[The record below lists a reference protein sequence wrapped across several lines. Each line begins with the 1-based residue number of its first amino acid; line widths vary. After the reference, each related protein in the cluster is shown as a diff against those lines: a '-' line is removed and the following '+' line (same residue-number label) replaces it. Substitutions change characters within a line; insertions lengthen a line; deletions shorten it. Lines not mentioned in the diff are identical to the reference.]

1 MGHMHATQSPTLTTR
16 IAQETGIR
24 ESAVQRVLALFADGA
39 TLPFIARYRKEV
51 TGGLDEQALSLIQ
64 KAHQRYQDLEARKL
78 TILAAIEEA
87 GALTPSLRQQIE
99 STWDATVLE
108 DLYLPYKKKRKTRA
122 SIARERGLEPLA
134 SLILAHK
141 TREPLQAAR
150 MYIQGDVPDAEAA
163 LAGARDIMAE
173 WFSDNAG
180 HRDLLRRQLD
190 QEGVIVARKKK
201 GSQPNEEKF
210 RDYFEFDEPLRKIP
224 SHRFLAVRRGEK
236 EGVLRVQ
243 LRLVQQEAFIDRLA
257 RKVIKYNGA
266 CADQVRMAMFDSF
279 ERLLMPSLEN
289 EVMSA

>member
-1 MGHMHATQSPTLTTR
+1 
-16 IAQETGIR
+16 
-24 ESAVQRVLALFADGA
+24 
-39 TLPFIARYRKEV
+39 
-51 TGGLDEQALSLIQ
+51 
-64 KAHQRYQDLEARKL
+64 
-78 TILAAIEEA
+78 
-87 GALTPSLRQQIE
+87 
-99 STWDATVLE
+99 
-108 DLYLPYKKKRKTRA
+108 
-122 SIARERGLEPLA
+122 
-134 SLILAHK
+134 
-141 TREPLQAAR
+141 

-289 EVMSA
+289 EVMSAWQSRMEDDAIGVFAQNLRQLLLSPPLGQVPILALDPGYRTGCKIACLNSHGDVLDVATIYPLPPRSSLAEARIPWTN